1 MELVNLVFNEE
12 GYAQLTLNR
21 TEKLNSVSKQMTE
34 ELYKALQKVK
44 ETKDI
49 KFLTLTGEGERAF
62 CAGGDLTELH
72 ADMNAEEAYRVLHPM
87 KVVLFELATL
97 PVPTI
102 ALLNGQARGGGCELA
117 TACDFRYGV
126 ESASFGFVQ
135 ANLGITP
142 GWGGGVLLYSRIHP
156 NAAAH
161 WLMEANMY
169 PAKQAYRIG
178 WLHKMV
184 TVNQLK
190 SMDMIQSFLNKTP
203 EQMKWFKKQ
212 YTAYLFSQDLSQKME
227 EEVQQC
233 SHLWE
238 SDAHKEAVQ
247 KFMDKRKN

>member
-1 MELVNLVFNEE
+1 MELVKLAFKDE

-34 ELYKALQKVK
+34 ELYEALQKIK
-44 ETKDI
+44 ESKDI

-62 CAGGDLTELH
+62 CTGGDLTELH
-72 ADMNAEEAYRVLHPM
+72 ADMNAQQAYSVLHPM
-87 KVVLFELATL
+87 KVVLYELAML

-126 ESASFGFVQ
+126 ESAAYGFVQ

-142 GWGGGVLLYSRIHP
+142 GWGGGVLLYSRIQP
-156 NAAAH
+156 SAAAH
-161 WLMEANMY
+161 WLMEAAMY

-178 WLHKMV
+178 WLHKIV
-184 TVNQLK
+184 SVNQLR
-190 SMDMIQSFLNKTP
+190 SMDMIKSFLNKTP

-212 YTAYLFSQDLSQKME
+212 YKAHVYSQDLSRKME
-227 EEVQQC
+227 EEVWQC
-233 SHLWE
+233 SLLWE

>member
-1 MELVNLVFNEE
+1 MELVKLAFKDE

-21 TEKLNSVSKQMTE
+21 TEKLNSVSKQMTD

-44 ETKDI
+44 EMKDI

-62 CAGGDLTELH
+62 CTGGDLTELH
-72 ADMNAEEAYRVLHPM
+72 ADMNAEEAYGVLHPM
-87 KVVLFELATL
+87 KVVLYELVTL

-126 ESASFGFVQ
+126 DYASYGFVQ

-142 GWGGGVLLYSRIHP
+142 GWGGGVLLYSRIHS

-161 WLMEANMY
+161 WLMEAKMY
-169 PAKQAYRIG
+169 TAKQAYNTG
-178 WLHKMV
+178 WLHKVV
-184 TVNQLK
+184 TVNQLR
-190 SMDMIQSFLNKTP
+190 SMDIIQSFLNKTP

-212 YTAYLFSQDLSQKME
+212 YTSHIFARDLSLKME
-227 EEVQQC
+227 EEVRQC
-233 SHLWE
+233 SLLWE
-238 SDAHKEAVQ
+238 SDAHKAAVQ